1 MSIFD
6 KDMKNTIDEKRYKQ
20 ILAEE
25 DLEEEYFNRE
35 HSFQKV
41 EDKVKKE
48 EEKQEKQ
55 IVEEYVDNTD
65 YDSYYDDYAN
75 FNTIKEDYD
84 DDEDY
89 DTTTTTTTTT
99 NTTTT
104 THISDDYEDADIKE
118 EYTFDKSMIVSIVSN
133 IYKWFVI
140 FAAFLAVILILYL
153 LFKAK
158 FIAVFLYIISL
169 ACAFMFGYVVMFA
182 VNYLFFKD

>member
-1 MSIFD
+1 MGLFD
-6 KDMKNTIDEKRYKQ
+6 QGKNTIDEKRYKQ

-25 DLEEEYFNRE
+25 ELEEEYFNRE

-55 IVEEYVDNTD
+55 IIDEYVDNTD
-65 YDSYYDDYAN
+65 YDAYYDDYAN
-75 FNTIKEDYD
+75 FNTIKEDF
-84 DDEDY
+84 DDEDEEDY
-89 DTTTTTTTTT
+89 VTTTKNTTTTTTHV
-99 NTTTT
+99 NEE
-104 THISDDYEDADIKE
+104 YEDADDSVS
-118 EYTFDKSMIVSIVSN
+118 FDRSMIVSIVSN
-133 IYKWFVI
+133 IYKWFAIV
-140 FAAFLAVILILYL
+140 AAILAVILIMYL

-169 ACAFMFGYVVMFA
+169 VCAFMFGYIVMFA